1 MSFNDLI
8 RASVVCYVADGIL
21 QDSLIKLDAGI
32 STDLPV
38 GAVVD
43 EDANQPQALAQ
54 LRMYS

>member
-32 STDLPV
+32 STDLLS
-38 GAVVD
+38 GLWWTKT
-43 EDANQPQALAQ
+43 ANQPQALAQ